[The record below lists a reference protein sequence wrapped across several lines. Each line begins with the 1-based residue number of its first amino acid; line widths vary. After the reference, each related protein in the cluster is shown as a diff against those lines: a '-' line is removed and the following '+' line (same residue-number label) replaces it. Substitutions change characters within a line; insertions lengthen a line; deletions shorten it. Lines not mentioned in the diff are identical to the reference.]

1 MVKNTKGGCNGKKV
15 AHKHAVKSTKSGLR
29 ISQNKS
35 EIYGVVKRLNGN
47 TFDVTCIDDK
57 ERRCFIRGKFKGRG
71 KRDNIIEVDK
81 WVLIGI
87 REFQQAPKEN
97 AIKSNSKGK
106 KEMEMC
112 DLLEVYSSGERDTLK
127 RTHAIFMKESELS
140 RADME
145 DSYEFV
151 DADTL
156 RYQKIVSSS
165 SSSSMET
172 IKMKKGVKLA
182 APENNMVN
190 PQAMYGDVNDINSDS
205 DDDEDDDNSQEE
217 SEDQEEEESE
227 DQEEDQEEEEEED
240 QEEEEESEDQEEEE
254 ESEDQEEEEESQKK
268 YYADKSKSNNSNKMY
283 KVAEI
288 NVDDI

>member
-35 EIYGVVKRLNGN
+35 EIYGTVKRLNGN

-87 REFQQAPKEN
+87 REFQQAPGVN

-112 DLLEVYSSGERDTLK
+112 DLLEVYSSGERDALK
-127 RTHAIFMKESELS
+127 RTHGIFMKESELS
-140 RADME
+140 TADVV

-165 SSSSMET
+165 SSVET
-172 IKMKKGVKLA
+172 IRMKRGLKLA
-182 APENNMVN
+182 PPESNMVN
-190 PQAMYGDVNDINSDS
+190 PQAMYGDVDDIS
-205 DDDEDDDNSQEE
+205 DDDDDDDERISEEGEE
-217 SEDQEEEESE
+217 SDQES
-227 DQEEDQEEEEEED
+227 DQDSDQDSDQEEEEEE
-240 QEEEEESEDQEEEE
+240 EEEEENQE
-254 ESEDQEEEEESQKK
+254 K
-268 YYADKSKSNNSNKMY
+268 YYDADKLKSNANKMC

>member
-1 MVKNTKGGCNGKKV
+1 MVKNEKGGCNGKKV

-35 EIYGVVKRLNGN
+35 EIYGTVKRLNGN

-87 REFQQAPKEN
+87 REFQQAPGEN

-127 RTHAIFMKESELS
+127 RTHGIFMKESELS
-140 RADME
+140 KADVE
-145 DSYEFV
+145 DSYDFV

-165 SSSSMET
+165 SSSMET
-172 IKMKKGVKLA
+172 IRMKKGVKP

-190 PQAMYGDVNDINSDS
+190 PQAMYGDIDDIDSDS
-205 DDDEDDDNSQEE
+205 DSDEDEDQEE
-217 SEDQEEEESE
+217 SDQDQEEKSDQDQEEESDQDQEEESEEEESDQEEEEV
-227 DQEEDQEEEEEED
+227 QE
-240 QEEEEESEDQEEEE
+240 
-254 ESEDQEEEEESQKK
+254 K
-268 YYADKSKSNNSNKMY
+268 YHADKSKSNNAF
-283 KVAEI
+283 KVEI